1 MNKLPVADTFFR
13 YSPIPGQ
20 YKKAGRR
27 GQTNFSREINTTITH
42 SHFMNPLFGQCIRQ
56 LQVLHTKISTVHQ
69 NLVLV

>member
-27 GQTNFSREINTTITH
+27 GQTNFLQRNKHDNYSFPLYEPIVWAMYKTIASSSYEDKH
-42 SHFMNPLFGQCIRQ
+42 RSS
-56 LQVLHTKISTVHQ
+56 KI
-69 NLVLV
+69 